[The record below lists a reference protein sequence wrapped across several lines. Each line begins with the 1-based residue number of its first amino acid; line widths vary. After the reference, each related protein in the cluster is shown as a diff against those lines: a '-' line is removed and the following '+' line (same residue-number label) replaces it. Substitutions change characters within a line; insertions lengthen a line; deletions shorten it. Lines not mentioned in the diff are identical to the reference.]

1 MKKTRILPWI
11 LTAVFSICFIL
22 QLPEALNSGQMI
34 FVVMAFIG
42 NAIIP
47 AIGWIITYFVEKR
60 IQQRENN
67 AQISNNNSNTNKRE
81 DKPGLEQIFAIIPLV
96 GWIMAFFASKYSK
109 KKADRYLLLSIIG
122 LVLGILY
129 KLSK

>member
-11 LTAVFSICFIL
+11 LTIVFSICFIL
-22 QLPEALNSGQMI
+22 QLPESLNSGKMI
-34 FVVMAFIG
+34 FVVMTFIG

-47 AIGWIITYFVEKR
+47 VIGWIITYFVEKR
-60 IQQRENN
+60 IQQRDNN
-67 AQISNNNSNTNKRE
+67 AQISNNNSGTENRE